1 MKSSAG
7 ANRAAAENKKAAAS
21 VMMPRL
27 F

>member
-21 VMMPRL
+21 VTMPRL